1 METIHFV
8 LWEAMKVLGLTLLG
22 LMAVKAVA
30 SLRPAAGEAGLR
42 QQRRLKLG
50 LHSLTLGLVLWGA
63 WSTGYDVA
71 AELYYWANQG
81 NLQHNDYPKAFENA
95 LRAVQLRPGVLRY
108 WRALVASK
116 MYVGQFASALEDRPA
131 LESLSGGGLDE
142 GDAYQFA
149 LCSYLLG
156 QYPDVV
162 QATQELIRRSPYYVA
177 SYVLQGLAY
186 TAQRKFPEAEQSYL
200 DALRFL
206 PNNQV
211 AVEGLA
217 HAYFLAGD
225 RARALAILNE
235 TATRPFSAEA
245 RKSFEALKS
254 LYAQ

>member
-1 METIHFV
+1 MIHFV
-8 LWEAMKVLGLTLLG
+8 LWEAMKVLALTLLA
-22 LMAVKAVA
+22 LLAVKVVA
-30 SLRPAAGEAGLR
+30 SLRPAGGEAGLR
-42 QQRRLKLG
+42 QLRLIKLG
-50 LHSLTLGLVLWGA
+50 LYAVILGLVLWGA
-63 WSTGYDVA
+63 WITGYDVA
-71 AELYYWANQG
+71 AEVYYWADQD
-81 NLQHNDYPKAFENA
+81 NLQHNDYPKAFVNA
-95 LRAVQLRPGVLRY
+95 LSAVRLRPGVLRY

-131 LESLSGGGLDE
+131 LQSLSGGSLDE

-149 LCSYLLG
+149 LCSYLSG

-162 QATQELIRRSPYYVA
+162 QATQELIRQSPYYVA

-186 TAQRKFPEAEQSYL
+186 TAQRRFPEAEQSYL
-200 DALRFL
+200 DALRLF

-211 AVEGLA
+211 AIEGLA

-225 RARALAILNE
+225 RERALAILTE
-235 TATRPFSAEA
+235 TATRPFSPEA